1 MTSRLS
7 ERGQVVIPKPL
18 RKRLGL
24 RPGQLLDFV
33 EDGGRLV
40 VTKVGS
46 EDPVEKVYG
55 VLRLRRSTD
64 AFIEALRGK
73 PDGR

>member
-1 MTSRLS
+1 M
-7 ERGQVVIPKPL
+7 VIPKPL

-24 RPGQLLDFV
+24 RPGQILDFV

-40 VTKVGS
+40 VTKVGG
-46 EDPVEKVYG
+46 EDPVEGVYG

-64 AFIEALRGK
+64 AFIETLRGK
-73 PDGR
+73 PDAR